1 VQVLSSGN
9 FMIQWMGP
17 CFAASEIISKDFLF
31 SKTSSAQP
39 VIVDVENDRAS
50 ATQSFVQEVPRLW
63 TAGIPMTFALSVRD
77 KFGNTIDSHNDELE
91 LVDVLRTF
99 SHVRVF
105 ASNYG
110 LFSHVCT
117 VCRIGI

>member
-1 VQVLSSGN
+1 
-9 FMIQWMGP
+9 MGP

-63 TAGIPMTFALSVRD
+63 TAGIPTTFALSVRD
-77 KFGNTIDSHNDELE
+77 KFGNMIDSHDDGLE
-91 LVDVLRTF
+91 LVDILRIF

-105 ASNYG
+105 ASNHG
-110 LFSHVCT
+110 LLSHVCT
-117 VCRIGI
+117 VYRIGI

>member
-1 VQVLSSGN
+1 
-9 FMIQWMGP
+9 MIQWMGP
-17 CFAASEIISKDFLF
+17 CFADSEIISKDFLF
-31 SKTSSAQP
+31 SKTISAQH
-39 VIVDVENDRAS
+39 VIVDVENDKAS

-63 TAGIPMTFALSVRD
+63 TAGIPMTFVLSVRD
-77 KFGNTIDSHNDELE
+77 KFGNTIDSHNDGLE
-91 LVDVLRTF
+91 IVDVLRTF